1 MREYKGYRAGN
12 HVSAAQLS
20 AGLAANIDRL
30 LSYLGIRG
38 EVIGQNLVGRNPTR
52 ADKHAGSFNVCVKGP
67 APFEGGRCGL
77 WHDYATGDGG
87 DALDLICYVANVD
100 FPAACDIAKQI
111 LGWSDPANLPSV
123 IPQVKVR
130 PKEEHENVEPEENKV
145 ARAIFLSA
153 VKDVLDTPVD
163 LYLRGRGIDLRRF
176 RLKGKPYL
184 PGSIRF
190 NPAVSCGDGQTAPAM
205 ICPRITCTGTYT
217 GLHITYLKPDGDKWV
232 KNKDLFGGGKKMLGR
247 APGSV
252 VGIWKGETGDSL
264 PKAAGDI
271 LIAEGIET
279 ALSVAIENQDKR
291 VIASTS
297 VNNMVNIKLP
307 DAVKRVFLC
316 VDYDGERAPSAV
328 AYNNAA
334 RRFVSQGREVLAVFP
349 PMNDNGERFDDFN
362 DALLAETSA
371 SAAAE
376 GGDYAPF

>member
-1 MREYKGYRAGN
+1 MREYKGYRAGH

-20 AGLAANIDRL
+20 AGLADHIDDL

-38 EVIGQNLVGRNPTR
+38 ELIGQNLVGRNPTR
-52 ADKHAGSFNVCVKGP
+52 PDRHAGSFNVCVKGP
-67 APFEGGRCGL
+67 APYEGGHCGL

-100 FPAACDIAKQI
+100 FRGACDIAKQI
-111 LGWSDPANLPSV
+111 LGWADPANLPE

-130 PKEEHENVEPEENKV
+130 PKEEHEQIEPEENKV
-145 ARAIFLSA
+145 ARAIFLSS
-153 VKDVLDTPVD
+153 VKDVLNTPVD

-190 NPAVSCGDGQTAPAM
+190 NPAVSCGNGQTAPAM
-205 ICPRITCTGTYT
+205 ICPRITCAGTYT

-232 KNKDLFGGGKKMLGR
+232 KNKSLFGGGKKMLGR

-297 VNNMVNIKLP
+297 VNNMININLP
-307 DAVKRVFLC
+307 KGVQRVILC
-316 VDYDGERAPSAV
+316 IDYDGDRAPSAV
-328 AYNNAA
+328 AYNKAAA
-334 RRFVSQGREVLAVFP
+334 RFASQGLKVLAAYP
-349 PMNDNGERFDDFN
+349 PADDHGCRFDDFN
-362 DALLAETSA
+362 DALVAET